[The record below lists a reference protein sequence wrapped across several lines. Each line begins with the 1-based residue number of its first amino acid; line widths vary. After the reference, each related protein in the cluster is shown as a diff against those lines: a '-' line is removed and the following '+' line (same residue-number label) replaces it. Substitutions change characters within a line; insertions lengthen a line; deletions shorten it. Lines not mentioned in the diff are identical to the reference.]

1 MVRLGIV
8 GLGNMGSG
16 HVAGMPKIKNCE
28 LTAVCDVDTGK
39 LAKYAQFK
47 QFEDSAEMIRSGDVD
62 AVLLAVPHYFH
73 TTIGIDA
80 MQNGIHVLTEKPVA
94 VHKADAQRMI
104 DAHTDPKLVF
114 AAMFNQRTDPHYQR
128 IRRLVQSG
136 ELGEIQRTSW
146 IITNWFRTATYYASG
161 GWRATWRGEGGGVLL
176 NQCPHNLD
184 LFQWICGMP
193 SKVRAF
199 CSFGKYHD
207 IEVEDDV
214 TAYLEYPNGATG
226 IFVTTTG
233 EEPGT
238 NRLEIVGDRGK
249 LVYEDGKIVF
259 TRTESSVREVLNT
272 SKQSFTSIPSWI
284 CEIPVNG
291 NGGQHGEIVQN
302 FVNAIETGEE
312 LIAPAREG
320 IYSVEIANAML
331 YSSWTDSTVN
341 LPLDGAAYEAA
352 LQERIATSRYEKPAV
367 VEAEVDMAASF

>member
-249 LVYEDGKIVF
+249 LVYEDGRIVF

-291 NGGQHGEIVQN
+291 YGGQHGEIVQN

-312 LIAPAREG
+312 LIAPARQG

-341 LPLDGAAYEAA
+341 LPLDAAAYEAA